1 MLEPWHA
8 RPGIPVDMPGHV
20 NLVMPTDM
28 PYLGHAHGHAH
39 PLYPTLAT
47 LTLCMSVE
55 GDPGVFGLI

>member
-1 MLEPWHA
+1 MLSRHVHGHA
-8 RPGIPVDMPGHV
+8 
-20 NLVMPTDM
+20 NLVMPMDM